1 MERFLHYIIKNVDRV
16 DNNVNVCIKAMKGIL
31 LVDVCLLVIT
41 SIQNYQINELQ
52 NDVNRLNKKVKEL
65 EYSEG
70 E

>member
-16 DNNVNVCIKAMKGIL
+16 DNNVNVCIKAMKGVL